1 MNMSLQIVENAQFGK
16 VRLQMINEVPWFCGK
31 DVCDVLGFTNS
42 RKAINDHCDEDDVTK
57 CYTVDSKERKNQL
70 TFINESGLYSLI
82 FGSTLPIAKEFKRWV
97 TSEVLP
103 SIRKNGCYLTPAKA
117 NEIALGNE
125 IIKAVE
131 DLKENAVTQK
141 TVSLLVADNIA
152 KEQRFNALL
161 QDYNELQEY
170 NQHLYEENQN
180 LQEKANL
187 GEWYLIEVM
196 NMSAST
202 KLIEI
207 SDLAKE
213 IKAVGIPLEEMQ
225 FLQELRDDGFLK
237 EGTLIN
243 IPTKKALDLKLFKIT
258 YKNFDD
264 EVKKRTKVSV
274 EGRKW
279 LLDFYKQK
287 YNIK

>member
-16 VRLQMINEVPWFCGK
+16 IRLQMINEVPWFCGK

-117 NEIALGNE
+117 NEIALSNE
-125 IIKAVE
+125 IIKAIE

-180 LQEKANL
+180 LQTKANL
-187 GEWYLIEVM
+187 GEWYLIEIM

-213 IKAVGIPLEEMQ
+213 IKAVGIPLEEIQ

>member
-16 VRLQMINEVPWFCGK
+16 VRLQMIENSPWFCGK
-31 DVCDVLGFTNS
+31 DVCDVLGYTNHK
-42 RKAINDHCDEDDVTK
+42 KAIKDHCRENGVTK
-57 CYTVDSKERKNQL
+57 CYLTDSIGRERETN
-70 TFINESGLYSLI
+70 FINEGNLYRLI
-82 FGSTLPIAKEFKRWV
+82 TRSKLPKAQEFEEWIFD
-97 TSEVLP
+97 EVLP

-180 LQEKANL
+180 LQTKANL
-187 GEWYLIEVM
+187 GEWYLIEIM

-213 IKAVGIPLEEMQ
+213 IKAVGIPLEETQ
-225 FLQELRDDGFLK
+225 FLQELRDDGFLQ
-237 EGTLIN
+237 EGSLVN

-258 YKNFDD
+258 YKSFND

>member
-161 QDYNELQEY
+161 QDYNELREY
-170 NQHLYEENQN
+170 NQHLWEENQKK
-180 LQEKANL
+180 QKKANL
-187 GEWYLIEVM
+187 GEWYLIEIM

-213 IKAVGIPLEEMQ
+213 IKAVGIPLEETQ
-225 FLQELRDDGFLK
+225 FLQELRDDGFLQ
-237 EGTLIN
+237 EGSLVN

-258 YKNFDD
+258 YKSFND

>member
-1 MNMSLQIVENAQFGK
+1 METGLQIVENAKFGK
-16 VRLQMINEVPWFCGK
+16 VRFQMIENDPWFCAK
-31 DVCDVLGFTNS
+31 DVCDVLGYGNS
-42 RKAINDHCDEDDVTK
+42 REALSKHVDKEDVTK
-57 CYTVDSKERKNQL
+57 CDTLTNGGKQKN

-103 SIRKNGCYLTPAKA
+103 SIRKNGAYLTPAKA

-170 NQHLYEENQN
+170 NQHLWEENQN

-187 GEWYLIEVM
+187 GEWHLIEIM

-213 IKAVGIPLEEMQ
+213 IKAVGIPLEEIQ
-225 FLQELRDDGFLK
+225 FLQELRDDGFLR
-237 EGTLIN
+237 EGSLIN

-264 EVKKRTKVSV
+264 EVKKITKVSV

>member
-16 VRLQMINEVPWFCGK
+16 VRLQMIENSPWFCGK
-31 DVCDVLGFTNS
+31 DVCDVLGYKDS
-42 RKAINDHCDEDDVTK
+42 RKAIKQHCREKGVAKYPTLTDGG
-57 CYTVDSKERKNQL
+57 NQEL
-70 TFINESGLYSLI
+70 TFINEGNVYRLI
-82 FGSTLPIAKEFKRWV
+82 TRSKLPKAQEFEEWIFD
-97 TSEVLP
+97 EVLP

-170 NQHLYEENQN
+170 NQHLWEENQN

-187 GEWYLIEVM
+187 GEWHLIEIM

-225 FLQELRDDGFLK
+225 FLQELRDDGFLR
-237 EGTLIN
+237 EGSLIN

-258 YKNFDD
+258 YKNFGD

>member
-161 QDYNELQEY
+161 QDYNELREY

-180 LQEKANL
+180 LQTKANL
-187 GEWYLIEVM
+187 GEWYLIEIM

-213 IKAVGIPLEEMQ
+213 IKAVGIPLEETQ
-225 FLQELRDDGFLK
+225 FLQELRDDGFLQ
-237 EGTLIN
+237 EGSLVN

-258 YKNFDD
+258 YKSFND

>member
-1 MNMSLQIVENAQFGK
+1 MNSLQIVENAKFGK
-16 VRLQMINEVPWFCGK
+16 VRLQMIENSPWFCGK
-31 DVCDVLGFTNS
+31 DVCEVLEYTNHK
-42 RKAINDHCDEDDVTK
+42 KAIKDHCRENGVTK
-57 CYTVDSKERKNQL
+57 CYLTDSIGRERETN
-70 TFINESGLYSLI
+70 FINEGNLYRLI
-82 FGSTLPIAKEFKRWV
+82 TRSKLPKAQEFEEWIFD
-97 TSEVLP
+97 EVLP

-213 IKAVGIPLEEMQ
+213 IKAIGIPLEEMQ
-225 FLQELRDDGFLK
+225 FLQELRDDGFLR
-237 EGTLIN
+237 EGSLIN